1 MIIVPIFFYYS
12 TLESIDFFLLYLQHI
27 SYCFFNRAIISS
39 NPLHPTLEMRLL
51 KRKKLPNDP
60 ALFDFLNAI
69 PDSRN

>member
-12 TLESIDFFLLYLQHI
+12 TLESNDFFIYLQHI

-60 ALFDFLNAI
+60 ALLDFLNAI